1 MAIQRFVDAHIHLW
15 QLNRLSYPWLTP
27 PFSDDGPNGSVE
39 PIAKDYVVADYLA
52 DAEGFKVDK
61 VVHIDAGASAAQALD
76 ETRWLQS
83 LADGSGFPNAIVGF
97 AALNEPGVE
106 ALLAAHAQHRNV
118 RGIRH
123 IINWHKDPNRTYTP
137 RNLLEDD
144 AFKFGFG
151 LLANFKLSFDLQ
163 IYPGQMVQSYELA
176 RFHPDTPVILNHM
189 GMPVDADLSEWREGM
204 KKLASLPHAAVKISG
219 LGFVDRGWTAQSMRG
234 LVLETIDTFGPERCA
249 FASDFPTDKLFNS
262 YGHALRA
269 YDEITSGF
277 SASERDALF
286 ATTAERLYRI

>member
-15 QLNRLSYPWLTP
+15 QLNRLSYAWLTP

-39 PIAKDYVVADYLA
+39 PIAKDYVLSDYFA

-61 VVHIDAGASAAQALD
+61 VVHIDAGAAASDALN

-83 LADGSGFPNAIVGF
+83 LADETGFPNAIVAF
-97 AALNEPGVE
+97 AALNDADVEP
-106 ALLAAHAQHRNV
+106 LLAQHVESRNV

-123 IINWHKDPNRTYTP
+123 IINWHENPRRTYTP
-137 RNLLEDD
+137 RNLLEDP
-144 AFKFGFG
+144 AFARGYG
-151 LLANFKLSFDLQ
+151 LLSRYKLSFDLQ
-163 IYPGQMVQSYELA
+163 IYPGQMIQAYELA
-176 RFHPDTPVILNHM
+176 KQHPDTPVILNHM
-189 GMPVDADLSEWREGM
+189 GMPVDADLTQWREGM
-204 KKLASLPHAAVKISG
+204 TKLAELPHAAVKISG

-234 LVLETIDTFGPERCA
+234 LVLETIDRFGPERCA

-262 YGHALRA
+262 YSYGLRA
-269 YDEITSGF
+269 YDDITSDF

-286 ATTAERLYRI
+286 ATTAERIYRI